1 MKQQRK
7 VIHIELNEPKDGKRH
22 FYFGSVTAIYD
33 TLIKDDIG
41 ISKES
46 LWNTLKDGEYK
57 NRKATIRKGVILSK
71 QTDRGQTIKTKN
83 YDRSNNR

>member
-33 TLIKDDIG
+33 TLTKDDIG

-57 NRKATIRKGVILSK
+57 NRKATIKKGVILSK
-71 QTDRGQTIKTKN
+71 QTYRGRKEV
-83 YDRSNNR
+83 